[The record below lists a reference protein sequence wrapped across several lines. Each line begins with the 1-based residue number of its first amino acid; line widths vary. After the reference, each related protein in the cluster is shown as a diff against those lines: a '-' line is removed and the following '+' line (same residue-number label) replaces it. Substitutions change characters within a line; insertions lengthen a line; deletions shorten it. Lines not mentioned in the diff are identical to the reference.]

1 MYFSVGSRLFSI
13 KTAFWGPT
21 DAVIGLYF
29 TFSITLATV
38 VLLDICRRAARG
50 DKPVVSTDTVD
61 GEVTASLTIPRF
73 VGVITDSDL
82 EETEDVTDA
91 VSDIFNVRNLGNF
104 LKYDDSRIWDFYK
117 FPIPRWTSKYR
128 DASFFMF

>member
-1 MYFSVGSRLFSI
+1 
-13 KTAFWGPT
+13 
-21 DAVIGLYF
+21 LYF
-29 TFSITLATV
+29 TFSTTFATV

-73 VGVITDSDL
+73 VGVMTESDL

-91 VSDIFNVRNLGNF
+91 VSDIFTLLKMLGNF
-104 LKYDDSRIWDFYK
+104 LKYDDSVIWEFYK
-117 FPIPRWTSKYR
+117 YPILRWTSKYR